1 LKESFNVR
9 PTRFAAFLAVLGLGV
24 AAYTPIASA
33 SSPRYGP
40 AGDKF
45 TVAFPSAPKSAANT
59 SQLLSGLPTGVRAY
73 AYWVS
78 ASANIISGSS
88 KVPKPPTYLI
98 ALLIFPS
105 LSATQSYLKGA
116 TASASGLSPVTL
128 DGLKGYEYVGPENGK
143 VNPPADVTD
152 RKATEALVALQRK
165 DAVYLLSV
173 ITSTRKETETFL
185 GSFRAV

>member
-98 ALLIFPS
+98 ALLVFPS

-165 DAVYLLSV
+165 DAVYLISV